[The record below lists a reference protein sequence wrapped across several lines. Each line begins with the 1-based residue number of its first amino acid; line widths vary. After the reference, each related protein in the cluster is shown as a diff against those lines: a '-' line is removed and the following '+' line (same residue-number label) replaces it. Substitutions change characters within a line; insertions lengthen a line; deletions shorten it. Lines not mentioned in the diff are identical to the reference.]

1 MDTVVPPLN
10 FWRPEVAIA
19 VNSSTKEI
27 MKTVLSTIALVF
39 AFMPAAQAAE
49 ESVGDKAREAKADA
63 VQAKRTAGKE
73 VRQAGRKV
81 KKAGRKVRQA
91 VITRCADGR
100 HTVKGAAG
108 CAGHGGVSDPK

>member
-1 MDTVVPPLN
+1 M
-10 FWRPEVAIA
+10 R
-19 VNSSTKEI
+19 
-27 MKTVLSTIALVF
+27 TVLSAIALVL
-39 AFMPAAQAAE
+39 AFIPAAQAAE
-49 ESVGDKAREAKADA
+49 ESVGDKAREAKKEA
-63 VQAKRTAGKE
+63 VETKRAAGKE
-73 VRQAGRKV
+73 VRQAGREV